1 MREPFIASH
10 ICSGWLPTA
19 AAELIFERALKE
31 KEKKEWIKFQLEYHI
46 GKII

>member
-31 KEKKEWIKFQLEYHI
+31 KEKKILLNSN
-46 GKII
+46 